1 MFDRAARR
9 LENCGVLDA
18 VRIERIDL
26 DRHDRSDFGC
36 GVAAVDSWLRQ
47 DAVDADR
54 QVRPTR

>member
-1 MFDRAARR
+1 MED
-9 LENCGVLDA
+9 CGVADA

-26 DRHDRSDFGC
+26 DRHDRSEFGW